1 MAGVFSARKVLPSGP
16 GCRDEMMKIAAMIFL
31 GVALSACVAPSQPS
45 TPILSS
51 RIEPGPG
58 LRPTDL
64 PPSQI
69 ETLRHL
75 SAPALLARL
84 GPPDFTRRDP
94 PAELWQYRGAS
105 CVLDL
110 FLYPEAGT
118 MTVSH
123 AQTRM
128 RHGAEAAGL
137 GASECSPFSPETTA
151 STS

>member
-1 MAGVFSARKVLPSGP
+1 MMTSGLDDRGRLRGIAVLV
-16 GCRDEMMKIAAMIFL
+16 IL
-31 GVALSACVAPSQPS
+31 GGLLSACVAPAPPPS
-45 TPILSS
+45 AAAISS
-51 RIEPGPG
+51 IEPGTG
-58 LRPTDL
+58 VRPTDL
-64 PPSQI
+64 PASQI
-69 ETLRHL
+69 DTLEHL

-94 PAELWQYRGAS
+94 PAELWQYRGAT

-123 AQTRM
+123 AQTRG
-128 RHGAEAAGL
+128 RRGTEAVGL
-137 GASECSPFSPETTA
+137 GANLCTPFSPETTA

>member
-1 MAGVFSARKVLPSGP
+1 MSGLR
-16 GCRDEMMKIAAMIFL
+16 GRGRMIRFVAFMFI
-31 GVALSACVAPSQPS
+31 GTALSACVAPNQPS
-45 TPILSS
+45 TTAATASAES
-51 RIEPGPG
+51 GSG
-58 LRPTDL
+58 LRPADL
-64 PPSQI
+64 PASQI
-69 ETLRHL
+69 ETLEHL

-94 PAELWQYRGAS
+94 PAELWQYRGAT

-123 AQTRM
+123 AQTRG
-128 RHGAEAAGL
+128 RHGTEAVGL
-137 GASECSPFSPETTA
+137 GANLCSPFSPETTA